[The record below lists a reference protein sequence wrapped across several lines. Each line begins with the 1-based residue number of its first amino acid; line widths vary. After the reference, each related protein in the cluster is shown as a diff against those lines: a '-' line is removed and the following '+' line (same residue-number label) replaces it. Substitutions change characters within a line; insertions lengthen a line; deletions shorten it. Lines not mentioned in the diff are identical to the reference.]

1 MRHNL
6 RTVTIITC
14 Q

>member
-1 MRHNL
+1 MKHNL